1 MLNKNCTQPIHNR
14 SCCCNCCYYHCCCC
28 CCCSCCCCC
37 GAVAH
42 WISNYWARILL

>member
-28 CCCSCCCCC
+28 CCCCCCC